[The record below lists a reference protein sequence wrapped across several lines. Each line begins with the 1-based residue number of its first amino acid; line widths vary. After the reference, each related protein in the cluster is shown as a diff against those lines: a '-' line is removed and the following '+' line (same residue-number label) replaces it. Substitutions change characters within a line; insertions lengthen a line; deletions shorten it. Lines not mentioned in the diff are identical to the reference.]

1 MDILMG
7 VVAALCWGA
16 TDFLVGLNARLF
28 GVQRSVFLGQL
39 LGLILLSTLLLVL
52 GRQIDLLYEVKWQLL
67 LTCLAAALLTVMGA
81 VSLSRAFAQ
90 GKTAV
95 VAPLVTSYGMFTTL
109 LAWMGGEHI
118 TVIQWVGLVICAS
131 GVAIVGRG
139 SGNNDPRQYRSAGTA
154 NFFALVAAA
163 LYGTSFWVQGKYTL
177 PAIGPVNMLW
187 ISYLVGVVFL
197 SPIMFKLKPADSPGL
212 KGYCALCCAS
222 LFNLAG
228 FTAFSYGALT
238 GAVAIVTVIS
248 TMSGGIAA
256 ILGYLFYKD
265 RLTLMQI
272 AGVCLVL
279 LGAVVLHFV
288 A

>member
-1 MDILMG
+1 MG

-52 GRQIDLLYEVKWQLL
+52 GRQIDVLYEVKWQLL

-118 TVIQWVGLVICAS
+118 TVIQCLQRQVNADADCRRLS
-131 GVAIVGRG
+131 RFTGRG
-139 SGNNDPRQYRSAGTA
+139 GTA
-154 NFFALVAAA
+154 LR
-163 LYGTSFWVQGKYTL
+163 S
-177 PAIGPVNMLW
+177 
-187 ISYLVGVVFL
+187 L
-197 SPIMFKLKPADSPGL
+197 S
-212 KGYCALCCAS
+212 
-222 LFNLAG
+222 
-228 FTAFSYGALT
+228 
-238 GAVAIVTVIS
+238 
-248 TMSGGIAA
+248 
-256 ILGYLFYKD
+256 
-265 RLTLMQI
+265 
-272 AGVCLVL
+272 
-279 LGAVVLHFV
+279 
-288 A
+288 